1 MEWSLIDIIVI
12 CAGIGLGAF
21 VKGAIGFGL
30 PMIATP
36 MMLFAMPLPEVV
48 AVMLA
53 PVLLTNI
60 QQCWLNRQHWRS
72 LFTYWPMMVA
82 TIIVLFPGSRLL
94 AVLDSGMLAAIVGAM
109 IFILVVI
116 DNLPRELWMMR
127 QLAKIDGRKFL
138 IPAGMLSGVSGSLT
152 SIYSFPSLQLM
163 VSLRLPKNEFV
174 FVIGVYLL
182 CGYTSI
188 WAGLAVA
195 GFPTPAIALDA
206 IWVLIPGAIGLF
218 AGNNIRNR
226 LSADAFR
233 RLVNIAL
240 AIAGISLV
248 VKYFLT

>member
-1 MEWSLIDIIVI
+1 
-12 CAGIGLGAF
+12 
-21 VKGAIGFGL
+21 
-30 PMIATP
+30 
-36 MMLFAMPLPEVV
+36 
-48 AVMLA
+48 
-53 PVLLTNI
+53 
-60 QQCWLNRQHWRS
+60 
-72 LFTYWPMMVA
+72 
-82 TIIVLFPGSRLL
+82 
-94 AVLDSGMLAAIVGAM
+94 M